1 MQVFF
6 ANFRRCGLFFPEIS
20 ANKPK
25 LNSVLAY
32 G

>member
-6 ANFRRCGLFFPEIS
+6 ANFRRCRLLFPEIS